1 MSEIKTESAI
11 LKLFFRTQ
19 IALAVFLAQRLVGQR
34 QRTGTNGQHQ
44 QQPRPPQQQIQH
56 VPLYQQP
63 QQHVQQHSLEGL
75 VVWEVLEEA
84 VLVQLIKMVGL
95 EEETWRTQE
104 DMEDNLEA
112 QLAALEDQMVHLGN
126 LVGKM
131 WDPAGIMQFPV
142 LGTELQLL
150 APVDP
155 VKILMALLED
165 QVQACQ
171 APLGQEDQGNRTEDQ
186 TEFQMED
193 QTENPMED

>member
-1 MSEIKTESAI
+1 M
-11 LKLFFRTQ
+11 Q
-19 IALAVFLAQRLVGQR
+19 IALVVFLAQRLVGQR

-56 VPLYQQP
+56 VLLYQQP

-75 VVWEVLEEA
+75 VVLEVQEAA
-84 VLVQLIKMVGL
+84 VLVQLIKMGGL

-104 DMEDNLEA
+104 DLEDNLEA

-155 VKILMALLED
+155 VKILVARLED

-171 APLGQEDQGNRTEDQ
+171 APRGQEDQENQMEDRTEDSMDY
-186 TEFQMED
+186 QMED
-193 QTENPMED
+193 